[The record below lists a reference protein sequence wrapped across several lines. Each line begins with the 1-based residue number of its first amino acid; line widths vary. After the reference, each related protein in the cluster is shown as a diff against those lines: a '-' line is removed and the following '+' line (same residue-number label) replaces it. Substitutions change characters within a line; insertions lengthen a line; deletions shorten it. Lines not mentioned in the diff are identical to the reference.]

1 MNKDLGIRDGI
12 VELVELFITSTIF
25 GDCNIVL
32 FQTNIVLLHP
42 FIERI
47 GI

>member
-32 FQTNIVLLHP
+32 LNP